1 MQVLKLLA
9 PMRHGVPLQRTFCS
23 LLLPVPGAG
32 TVLPGEVSGHPPP
45 FMVMKA
51 RRAKHGAFPV
61 IRVIMRVLW
70 LWYKDMNHGSRALK
84 GSAPV

>member
-1 MQVLKLLA
+1 MGRV
-9 PMRHGVPLQRTFCS
+9 
-23 LLLPVPGAG
+23 
-32 TVLPGEVSGHPPP
+32 
-45 FMVMKA
+45 
-51 RRAKHGAFPV
+51 AFPV